1 MTAREAGTD
10 RGAGMDCG
18 LAIGHLSLDLL
29 RRYNVPGP
37 RYTSY
42 PTAPVWKEGVG
53 AREYEALLLESARE
67 DEPRPLS
74 LYLHLPFCEK
84 LCYFCGCTV
93 VITGSEHRL
102 EDPYLSTLE
111 REIDWVAS
119 RAGHRRPVVQLHLG
133 GGTPTYFAP
142 DRLEALLARL
152 RDRFVFS
159 SDAELGVEV
168 DPRVT
173 TPQHLAALARAGFN
187 RLSMGVQDFDPQVQA
202 AINRIQPYD
211 DTRPLVEEAHRLGF
225 PSVNMDLIYGLPY
238 QTPVSF
244 GATIDRVLEI
254 APDRLAVY
262 SYANVPWMKKH
273 QRILEPHLPG
283 EAEKFGIFQTALE
296 RFQSAGFEYIG
307 MDHFARPD
315 DELARARRNRTLHRN
330 FQGYTTKAGTDLI
343 GLGMSA
349 IGEVGDGYVQ
359 NARDLAP
366 YRAAVEREG
375 AATFR
380 GVRLTAD
387 DRLRKSVIQSLL
399 CHGVIV
405 KAEIERD
412 HGIDFDETFADALE
426 RLRPCAEDGLV
437 ELLPAEIRATPVGRV
452 FLRNL
457 AMPFDAY
464 LTAPTERPVFSR
476 TL

>member
-1 MTAREAGTD
+1 MTDG
-10 RGAGMDCG
+10 
-18 LAIGHLSLDLL
+18 IGRLSVDLL

-42 PTAPVWKEGVG
+42 PTAPVWKEGAG
-53 AREYEALLLESARE
+53 PRDYEQMLLESA
-67 DEPRPLS
+67 DERAPKPLS

-93 VITGSEHRL
+93 VITGTEHRL
-102 EDPYLSTLE
+102 EDPYLSTLA
-111 REIDWVAS
+111 REIDWVAA
-119 RAGHRRPVVQLHLG
+119 RAGPGRRVVQLHLG

-142 DRLEALLARL
+142 EKLEALLSRL
-152 RDRFVFS
+152 RERFVFDL
-159 SDAELGVEV
+159 DAELGVEV

-173 TPQHLAALARAGFN
+173 RPEHLAALARAGFN
-187 RLSMGVQDFDPQVQA
+187 RLSMGVQDFDARVQA
-202 AINRIQPYD
+202 AINRIQPFE
-211 DTRPLVEEAHRLGF
+211 DTRRLVEEARRLGF
-225 PSVNMDLIYGLPY
+225 PSINMDLIFGLPF
-238 QTPVSF
+238 QTPETF

-254 APDRLAVY
+254 GPDRLAVY

-273 QRILEPHLPG
+273 QKILEPHLPS

-296 RFQSAGFEYIG
+296 RFQEAGFEYIG

-315 DELARARRNRTLHRN
+315 DELARARRSRTLHRN

-343 GLGMSA
+343 GMGMSA
-349 IGEVGDGYVQ
+349 IGEVGSGYVQ
-359 NARDLAP
+359 NARDLGP
-366 YRAAVEREG
+366 YRAAVERDG

-380 GVRLTAD
+380 GFRLSAD
-387 DRLRKSVIQSLL
+387 DRLRRGVIQSLL

-405 KAEIERD
+405 KADVERE
-412 HGIDFDETFADALE
+412 HGIRFDEVFSEALE
-426 RLRPCAEDGLV
+426 RLRPCADDGLV
-437 ELLPAEIRATPVGRV
+437 ELLPSEIRATPLGRV

-464 LTAPTERPVFSR
+464 LGAPADRPVFSR